1 MTRLCWFWKHFD
13 LCLMSDSHE
22 MVRCKACGK
31 FMKAMA
37 NSTLKKH
44 TDRHCPVTKP
54 KKNEM
59 GEGSGTGS
67 SKV

>member
-1 MTRLCWFWKHFD
+1 
-13 LCLMSDSHE
+13 MSDSHE
-22 MVRCKACGK
+22 MARFKACGK
-31 FMKAMA
+31 FMKATA

-44 TDRHCPVTKP
+44 TYRHCPVTKP

-59 GEGSGTGS
+59 GEGSGVGS